1 MKCPRCSFEN
11 AASSVFCYRC
21 GQVMSSANGTPLFS
35 TENFGTA
42 GVVSGQIVGDVH
54 IHPSNSK
61 GNYNGTLTFENAAPI
76 TVAGKHL
83 KFTSMSLVALGFL
96 ASVVVG
102 SVAFLANITQIISA
116 IRSSLPNIGIASA
129 FAILLSLLLVV
140 LVPCVALI
148 PKVLRDIAASG
159 GAIFFRKV
167 ILKDREGRLYVGNL
181 AGKCSDC
188 GSPLIFRSEPSGS
201 QLYAHCSAY
210 PRAHG
215 PWRVEVSSFFA

>member
-11 AASSVFCYRC
+11 AASSVCCRRC
-21 GQVMSSANGTPLFS
+21 GQIINSASSTPLFS
-35 TENFGTA
+35 TENFGAA

-61 GNYNGTLTFENAAPI
+61 SNYNGTLTFENAAPI
-76 TVAGKHL
+76 TMAGKHL
-83 KFTSMSLVALGFL
+83 KFTSVSLVASGFL
-96 ASVVVG
+96 TSVVVG

-116 IRSSLPNIGIASA
+116 IRSSLPNIGIVSA
-129 FAILLSLLLVV
+129 FAILLTLLLVF

-148 PKVLRDIAASG
+148 PKVLRNIAASG
-159 GAIFFRKV
+159 GAIFFRKH

-181 AGKCSDC
+181 AGKCSNC
-188 GSPLIFRSEPSGS
+188 GSPLIFGSEPSDS
-201 QLYAHCSAY
+201 QLYAYCSAY

-215 PWRVEVSSFFA
+215 PWRIEVSSFFA